1 MLHATPLCMGIAH
14 DGESRT
20 SYGNVFWAFDGY
32 NNTLVRYD
40 FEKPHGPKSLDHD
53 LANVRRYDEVQL
65 KRVPNVPSHIVV
77 DSATRA
83 VYIAD
88 TGNNRIIVLNADS
101 GRFAYH
107 ARSDLGGAYTSWSS
121 EKASFEY
128 SVFGCAQFRTFIE
141 DLNKPSGLAI
151 QGNVL
156 YVSEYGTGKIKAFQK
171 TSGVLLDTF
180 ETGSM
185 ALGGIAFQES
195 SNRLWYV
202 CRSSNSLR

>member
-20 SYGNVFWAFDGY
+20 SHGNVFWPFDGY

-101 GRFAYH
+101 GRFSHSLQVFTRLPHTRPGRQKKPASSI
-107 ARSDLGGAYTSWSS
+107 ACLDVLNLERS
-121 EKASFEY
+121 
-128 SVFGCAQFRTFIE
+128 
-141 DLNKPSGLAI
+141 
-151 QGNVL
+151 
-156 YVSEYGTGKIKAFQK
+156 
-171 TSGVLLDTF
+171 
-180 ETGSM
+180 
-185 ALGGIAFQES
+185 
-195 SNRLWYV
+195 
-202 CRSSNSLR
+202 